1 MILKSGRETI
11 IRTMRA
17 ILVTI
22 LITMFVNSAT
32 AGLNE
37 VLIKAA
43 EHGEIYSVKATI
55 DNGADVNTKMN
66 DGMTPLMY
74 SSMGGYLEIVRIL
87 ITFGANVNARTIHGV
102 TPIMYASL
110 GGHLEI
116 VRALIAKGADVNAMT
131 NDGKTV
137 LMLASTGV
145 SLEIVT
151 ILLGN
156 GADATFENKD
166 GLTAQ
171 EVASIKGHKQIE
183 ELLKE
188 AGKKVKRLPPSAKP
202 VEESPSIAL
211 PALAAD
217 DKKQEQKRIFY
228 TLLAGESV
236 DRTKLDILLKRLKAS
251 GLSPVVRKG
260 KKTKEVYRLVT
271 ECFNEKNSA
280 QKRLTSLVRKE
291 KQAFIVK
298 DGDQHCVVAASGF
311 SFEAALVEQNMLAKN
326 DIRAEI
332 VKAQVPL
339 VVWEVTVGDY
349 NDSQSAEVELKRLA
363 ERGINAVLIPR
374 DK

>member
-1 MILKSGRETI
+1 M
-11 IRTMRA
+11 
-17 ILVTI
+17 TI

-55 DNGADVNTKMN
+55 DNGADVNTRRN

-87 ITFGANVNARTIHGV
+87 ITFGANVNAKTIHGV
-102 TPIMYASL
+102 TPLMYSSL
-110 GGHLEI
+110 GGHLGI

-137 LMLASTGV
+137 LMLASTGA
-145 SLEIVT
+145 SLDIVK

-156 GADATFENKD
+156 GADATVENKD
-166 GLTAQ
+166 GITAQ
-171 EVASIKGHKQIE
+171 VIASIKGHKQIE

-188 AGKKVKRLPPSAKP
+188 AEKKAKSLPSSVKP
-202 VEESPSIAL
+202 VEDAPSTALQAL
-211 PALAAD
+211 PAD
-217 DKKQEQKRIFY
+217 DKKQEQKRVFY

-236 DRTKLDILLKRLKAS
+236 DRTKLDILVKKLKAS
-251 GLSPVVRKG
+251 GLSPVVREG
-260 KKTKEVYRLVT
+260 KKTRDVYRLVT
-271 ECFNEKNSA
+271 ECFNEKNTA
-280 QKRLTSLVRKE
+280 RKRLANLIRKE

-298 DGDQHCVVAASGF
+298 DGDQQCVVAASGF
-311 SFEAALVEQNMLAKN
+311 SFQSALIEQNMLAKK
-326 DIRAEI
+326 DIRTEI

-339 VVWEVTVGDY
+339 VVWEVTVGRY
-349 NDSQSAEVELKRLA
+349 NGSQFAEVELKRLA
-363 ERGINAVLIPR
+363 ERGINVVLMPWN
-374 DK
+374 K

>member
-1 MILKSGRETI
+1 M
-11 IRTMRA
+11 
-17 ILVTI
+17 TI

-55 DNGADVNTKMN
+55 DNGADVNTRMN

-87 ITFGANVNARTIHGV
+87 ITFGANVNAKTIHGV
-102 TPIMYASL
+102 TPLMYSSL
-110 GGHLEI
+110 GGHLGI

-137 LMLASTGV
+137 LMLASTGA
-145 SLEIVT
+145 SLDIVK

-156 GADATFENKD
+156 GADATVENKD
-166 GLTAQ
+166 GITAQ
-171 EVASIKGHKQIE
+171 VIASIKGHKQIE

-188 AGKKVKRLPPSAKP
+188 AEKKAKSLPSSVKP
-202 VEESPSIAL
+202 VEDAPSTALQAL
-211 PALAAD
+211 PAD
-217 DKKQEQKRIFY
+217 DKKQEQKRVFY

-236 DRTKLDILLKRLKAS
+236 DRTKLDILVKKLKAS
-251 GLSPVVRKG
+251 GLSPVVREG
-260 KKTKEVYRLVT
+260 KKTRDVYRLVT
-271 ECFNEKNSA
+271 ECFNEKNTA
-280 QKRLTSLVRKE
+280 RKRLANLIRKE

-298 DGDQHCVVAASGF
+298 DGDQQCVVAASGF
-311 SFEAALVEQNMLAKN
+311 SFQSALIEQNMLAKK
-326 DIRAEI
+326 DIRTEI

-339 VVWEVTVGDY
+339 VVWEVTVGRY
-349 NDSQSAEVELKRLA
+349 NGSQFAEVELKRLA
-363 ERGINAVLIPR
+363 ERGINVVLMPWN
-374 DK
+374 K